1 MSVFSNGGYV
11 PPGMEFDE
19 FIEYQEAYRNYLDEQ
34 EFFKFLEEEYP
45 EEVGSSEPIIKVT
58 GELLDSI
65 RSTADYVLGDI
76 KNNLA
81 GRTKDQKLESISEL
95 QEQNHKR
102 LLFEFIKQNGVV
114 SEYEFIF
121 EGEPTSFLDEERQAQ
136 TFKYVNQILD
146 AKSFDPND
154 KELMKALNFY
164 DSVLKKDGWAK
175 DHLQDFENWTNDRT
189 GNQHAVYAKIL
200 DAKFKVLEESI
211 VQEPEK
217 KLQRQRSSVSR

>member
-1 MSVFSNGGYV
+1 MSVFSNGTYV

-19 FIEYQEAYRNYLDEQ
+19 LIEYQEAYQNYLDEQ

-58 GELLDSI
+58 GDVLNSI
-65 RSTADYVLGDI
+65 RNIADYVLGDI
-76 KNNLA
+76 KNNMA
-81 GRTKDQKLESISEL
+81 GKTKEQKLDSLSDL
-95 QEQNHKR
+95 QKQNHKR
-102 LLFEFIKQNGVV
+102 LLFEFIKQNGV
-114 SEYEFIF
+114 SDYEFIF
-121 EGEPTSFLDEERQAQ
+121 EGEPKSFLDEEHQVQ
-136 TFKYVNQILD
+136 TFKYVNQALD

-154 KELMKALNFY
+154 KELMKALSFY

-189 GNQHAVYAKIL
+189 GNQQAVYAKIL
-200 DAKFKVLEESI
+200 DAKFKVLEDSI

-217 KLQRQRSSVSR
+217 KLQRQRFSVSR

>member
-76 KNNLA
+76 KNNMV
-81 GRTKDQKLESISEL
+81 GRTKEQKLESISEL

-121 EGEPTSFLDEERQAQ
+121 EGEPTSFLDEEFPCKKNYNKNRRIHRGLFISNNGIKINAD
-136 TFKYVNQILD
+136 VNGAYQIL
-146 AKSFDPND
+146 KKVIPN
-154 KELMKALNFY
+154 AFA
-164 DSVLKKDGWAK
+164 DGIEGVGL
-175 DHLQDFENWTNDRT
+175 HPTT
-189 GNQHAVYAKIL
+189 I
-200 DAKFKVLEESI
+200 
-211 VQEPEK
+211 
-217 KLQRQRSSVSR
+217 KLLVA